1 MNLYVAIDLNNRWMN
16 QAIVDL
22 QRRHQSFKHWCNGRD
37 GAEVLFELLFP
48 NNMPIVGYVS
58 NRQRDKQN
66 PRYAQMAIRVNA
78 AGRDWPFPKGC
89 AFIATGSWLT
99 EHFSPIFIIN
109 GFIETADLPARS
121 FEREVTA
128 FAVHDSLGNL

>member
-66 PRYAQMAIRVNA
+66 PRYAQMAIQ
-78 AGRDWPFPKGC
+78 
-89 AFIATGSWLT
+89 
-99 EHFSPIFIIN
+99 
-109 GFIETADLPARS
+109 
-121 FEREVTA
+121 
-128 FAVHDSLGNL
+128 